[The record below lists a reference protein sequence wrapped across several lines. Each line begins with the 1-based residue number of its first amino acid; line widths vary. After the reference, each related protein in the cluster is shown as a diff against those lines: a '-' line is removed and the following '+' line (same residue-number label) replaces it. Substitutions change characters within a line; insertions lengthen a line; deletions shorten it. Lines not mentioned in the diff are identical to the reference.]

1 MNTAIENH
9 TDNTSIRVL
18 LRNRIIDRVI
28 FMKGIDCLY
37 YYEND
42 VI

>member
-18 LRNRIIDRVI
+18 LRNPLPTESTTS
-28 FMKGIDCLY
+28 KSS
-37 YYEND
+37 
-42 VI
+42 

>member
-18 LRNRIIDRVI
+18 LR
-28 FMKGIDCLY
+28 KPLPT
-37 YYEND
+37 ESTTA
-42 VI
+42 